1 MAAWTP
7 ADIPPQ
13 TNKVAIVTGTGGLG
27 YETALELA
35 RAGARVVLAGRNAA
49 KGRESVDKVR
59 TEVKDAQITF
69 EDLDLASLASV
80 ADFAG
85 RMAAAHPAIDLLI
98 NNAGVMAPAKR
109 QTTAD
114 GFELQFGT
122 NHLGHFALTAY
133 LLPRLRAAA
142 QPRVVNVASS
152 VANAGMINFLDLQ
165 SERRYSPWRA
175 YAQSKLANLLFT
187 LELQRRSV
195 GGAWGLTAL
204 AAHPGYARTELIANG
219 PGANPLSD
227 LLAPIAGQSPAAG
240 ALPTLMAVTAPDAKG
255 GAYYGPTG
263 VFGLKGA
270 PDRAIIPL
278 QGRDS
283 ASAKRL
289 WTMSEALT
297 GVKV

>member
-1 MAAWTP
+1 MTAWTTT
-7 ADIPPQ
+7 DIPPQ
-13 TNKVAIVTGTGGLG
+13 TGKVAIVTGTGGLG

-35 RAGARVVLAGRNAA
+35 RAGATVVLAGRNAA
-49 KGRESVDKVR
+49 KGQESADKIKAQ
-59 TEVKDAQITF
+59 VKVAKITF
-69 EDLDLASLASV
+69 ETLDLANLASV

-85 RMAAAHPAIDLLI
+85 RMAAAHPALDLLI
-98 NNAGVMAPAKR
+98 NNAGVMAPPKR

-122 NHLGHFALTAY
+122 NHLGHFALTAR

-142 QPRVVNVASS
+142 APRVINVASS
-152 VANAGMINFLDLQ
+152 AANAGMINFFDPQ

-195 GGAWGLTAL
+195 GGDWGLTAC

-219 PGANPLSD
+219 PGANLITD
-227 LLAPIAGQSPAAG
+227 LLAPIASQSPAAG
-240 ALPTLMAVTAPDAKG
+240 ALPTLMAATSPDAKG
-255 GAYYGPTG
+255 GDYYGPTG
-263 VFGLKGA
+263 LLSLKGA
-270 PDRAIIPL
+270 PGRAMIPL
-278 QGRDS
+278 QGRDG
-283 ASAKRL
+283 AAAKRL
-289 WTMSEALT
+289 WAVSEELT

>member
-1 MAAWTP
+1 MAAWTT

-13 TNKVAIVTGTGGLG
+13 TGRVAIVTGAGGLG

-35 RAGARVVLAGRNAA
+35 RTGATVVLAGRNAA
-49 KGRESVDKVR
+49 KGQESADKIKAQ
-59 TEVKDAQITF
+59 VKVAKITF
-69 EDLDLASLASV
+69 ETLDLANLASV

-85 RMAAAHPAIDLLI
+85 RMAAAHPALDLLI
-98 NNAGVMAPAKR
+98 NNAGVMAPPKR

-122 NHLGHFALTAY
+122 NHLGHFALTAR

-142 QPRVVNVASS
+142 APRVINVASS
-152 VANAGMINFLDLQ
+152 AANAGMINFFDLQ

-195 GGAWGLTAL
+195 GGAWGLLAC
-204 AAHPGYARTELIANG
+204 AAHPGYARTELIPNG
-219 PGANPLSD
+219 PGVNMLSD
-227 LLAPIAGQSPAAG
+227 LLAPIASQSAAAG
-240 ALPTLMAVTAPDAKG
+240 ALPTLMAATAPGAKG

-270 PDRAIIPL
+270 PGRAMIPL
-278 QGRDS
+278 QGRDG
-283 ASAKRL
+283 AAAKRL
-289 WTMSEALT
+289 WEISEKLT